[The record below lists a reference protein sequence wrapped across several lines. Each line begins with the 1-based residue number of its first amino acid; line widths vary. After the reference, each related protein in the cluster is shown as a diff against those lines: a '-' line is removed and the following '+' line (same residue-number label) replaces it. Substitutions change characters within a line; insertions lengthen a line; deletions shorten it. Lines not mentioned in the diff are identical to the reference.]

1 MNHRKLKQLFASAR
15 REAAPVPP
23 EDFAADVLRAVR
35 REGPLATPETISILD
50 QLNLWFPRLALAA
63 SAVIVLCVAADYGL
77 TAAGMPGLSDG
88 VSQLSAQ
95 WFLTPTGL

>member
-15 REAAPVPP
+15 RESAPVPP
-23 EDFAADVLRAVR
+23 EDFAADVLRAIR
-35 REGPLATPETISILD
+35 REPPVAAPETISMFD

-77 TAAGMPGLSDG
+77 TVAGMPGLSDG

-95 WFLTPTGL
+95 WFMTSTGL

>member
-15 REAAPVPP
+15 RESAPVPP
-23 EDFAADVLRAVR
+23 EDLAADVLRAIR
-35 REGPLATPETISILD
+35 REPPVAAPETISMFD

-77 TAAGMPGLSDG
+77 TVAGMPGLSDG

-95 WFLTPTGL
+95 WFMTSTGL